1 MKHMDVGIFNIKTL
15 AAHVSNHI
23 PTNKPYLIGIDGLA
37 GSGKTTFLTKLVQV
51 LENVNL
57 KVTVISMDRSF
68 WKKIRTEACR
78 ESRFDPER
86 DSVGEDYDWRRLK
99 LEVLVP
105 LREGKTPVGLPRGQV
120 VVVEG
125 CFSLR
130 NELQE
135 FYKLKIFTDVPR
147 DMALI
152 RAVDRDGEEERY
164 WYENYWRQEENL
176 YIRTHD
182 PMQRAELVIDG
193 CREIANDEVHLKLT
207 TAFSRQL
214 TAAADA

>member
-1 MKHMDVGIFNIKTL
+1 MVFFWLYLRGSPFKQIIFVIFRMKHMDVGIFNIKTL

-23 PTNKPYLIGIDGLA
+23 PTNKPYLIGIEGLA

-51 LENVNL
+51 LENANL

-105 LREGKTPVGLPRGQV
+105 LREGKTPVGLLRGQV

-130 NELQE
+130 N
-135 FYKLKIFTDVPR
+135 
-147 DMALI
+147 
-152 RAVDRDGEEERY
+152 
-164 WYENYWRQEENL
+164 
-176 YIRTHD
+176 
-182 PMQRAELVIDG
+182 
-193 CREIANDEVHLKLT
+193 
-207 TAFSRQL
+207 
-214 TAAADA
+214 

>member
-1 MKHMDVGIFNIKTL
+1 MKHMDAGIFNIKTL

-51 LENVNL
+51 LENASL
-57 KVTVISMDRSF
+57 KVTVISMDRSI
-68 WKKIRTEACR
+68 WKEIRTEACR

-120 VVVEG
+120 MVVEG

-152 RAVDRDGEEERY
+152 RAIDRDGEEERY

-182 PMQRAELVIDG
+182 PMRRAELVIDG

-214 TAAADA
+214 TVAVHA